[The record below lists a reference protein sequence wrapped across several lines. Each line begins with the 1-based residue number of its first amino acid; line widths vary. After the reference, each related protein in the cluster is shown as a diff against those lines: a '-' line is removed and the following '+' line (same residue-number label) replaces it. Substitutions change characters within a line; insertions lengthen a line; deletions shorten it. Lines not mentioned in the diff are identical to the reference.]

1 VSVAVS
7 IEALQEK
14 VAEFGPTAYLLTV
27 GEGGRAHVVS
37 VRAEVSAAT
46 VRVSA
51 GRTSRANTREN
62 PAATLLWPAP
72 AGGLYSLIVDGDVDP
87 HVDTEGELVIR
98 PTRAVLHRV
107 ADASAD
113 LPNCITVD

>member
-1 VSVAVS
+1 
-7 IEALQEK
+7 
-14 VAEFGPTAYLLTV
+14 
-27 GEGGRAHVVS
+27 
-37 VRAEVSAAT
+37 
-46 VRVSA
+46 
-51 GRTSRANTREN
+51 
-62 PAATLLWPAP
+62 
-72 AGGLYSLIVDGDVDP
+72 LYSLIVDGDVDP

>member
-14 VAEFGPTAYLLTV
+14 AAEFGPTAYLLTV
-27 GEGGRAHVVS
+27 GTDGRAHVVS
-37 VRAEVSAAT
+37 VRAEVSSAM

-62 PAATLLWPAP
+62 PAATLLWPA
-72 AGGLYSLIVDGDVDP
+72 AGGPYSLIVDGDVDRP
-87 HVDTEGELVIR
+87 VDTEGELVIR

-107 ADASAD
+107 ADAPSD